1 MTNQY
6 ERDMLEKML
15 ELASTTESCLLHENE
30 KALPLNR
37 STKRKCKPKKVK
49 GAKYFFRK

>member
-15 ELASTTESCLLHENE
+15 ELASTTESCLLHE
-30 KALPLNR
+30 KQLPLNR